1 MSAVDLQKEID
12 KLKADIIAI
21 ESDNELS
28 SKEKHQYIDRKEE
41 MIIILKKEIE
51 KLSPAVNRT
60 QTGKIML
67 CYIVEM
73 FYSIFLCTCTDVTDE
88 ILENLMNL
96 NKNTQAIQKDIKV
109 VKHRT
114 VQISHITI
122 ETNRPQ
128 PSSTKTDRLHHQIK

>member
-51 KLSPAVNRT
+51 RLSPAVNRT
-60 QTGKIML
+60 QTGKK
-67 CYIVEM
+67 M
-73 FYSIFLCTCTDVTDE
+73 FKV
-88 ILENLMNL
+88 ILS
-96 NKNTQAIQKDIKV
+96 K
-109 VKHRT
+109 
-114 VQISHITI
+114 ISMFI
-122 ETNRPQ
+122 
-128 PSSTKTDRLHHQIK
+128 